1 MKKTW
6 VVVAESSRAR
16 FFLARTPRY
25 DLEELAA
32 LSHAEGRLKDRD
44 VRSDSPGRSFDS
56 GGQGRHAMS
65 EETSIKTQEQM
76 AFAREIADLLDQG
89 RSKGSYERL
98 IICAP
103 PEFLGCLRK
112 TLPQTTKDLVD
123 KAINKNLVRLSAQEI
138 AGHMPGRL

>member
-16 FFLARTPRY
+16 FFVTRTPRY
-25 DLEELAA
+25 DLKELTS
-32 LSHAEGRLKDRD
+32 LSHAESRLKESEMRT
-44 VRSDSPGRSFDS
+44 DSPGRSFDS
-56 GGQGRHAMS
+56 GGQGRHAMT

-76 AFAREIADLLDQG
+76 AFAKEIADKLELG

-103 PEFLGCLRK
+103 PAFLGCLRK
-112 TLPQTTKDLVD
+112 TLPQTTIDLVD
-123 KAINKNLVRLSAQEI
+123 KAINKNLVRLSTEEI
-138 AGHMPGRL
+138 ADHMPGRL